1 MNSSKSPKP
10 VGYFEIVFDVVYLTT
25 LIVISVY
32 MMMNAQNTITYWW
45 VAVIMTLC
53 VGDACHLLPRIFFLL
68 SNKEKYVPLMNI
80 GKQITSITMTVFY
93 AMIWYVGCMHLG
105 RVNLAMAA
113 LVVALSLV
121 RIVMCLMPQNNWKS
135 PSKDNKFNIYRNIP
149 FVFLGLVVAMF
160 FVINKAYLP
169 QSFEWM
175 WLAIIIS
182 FLFYIPVV
190 LFYQKYPMVG
200 MLMLPKTCMYV
211 WIVCMGVN
219 V

>member
-1 MNSSKSPKP
+1 MTSNKSPKYA
-10 VGYFEIVFDVVYLTT
+10 GYFEVVFDIAYLTS
-25 LIVISVY
+25 LVVIAVY
-32 MMMNAQNTITYWW
+32 MMVNAQNAITYWW
-45 VAVIMTLC
+45 VAVTMTLC
-53 VGDACHLLPRIFFLL
+53 MGDTVHLFPRMSFLI
-68 SNKEKYVPLMNI
+68 SRKDKYIPLMNI
-80 GKQITSITMTVFY
+80 GKQVTSITMTVFY
-93 AMIWYVGCMHLG
+93 VMIWYVGCMYLG
-105 RVNLAMAA
+105 QMNVAVASVVIVMAM
-113 LVVALSLV
+113 V
-121 RIVMCLMPQNNWKS
+121 RIIMCLMPQNNWKN

-149 FVFLGLVVAMF
+149 FVILGLVVAVF
-160 FVINKAYLP
+160 FAVYRQDLP

-211 WIVCMGVN
+211 WMVCMGIN